1 MALAVVGCGS
11 TVTPTIGPASNVPTA
26 SSASE
31 EPTVAPS
38 SPDTQTATPGTE
50 PTATPTDDSGSPS
63 PSDAAGRCSG
73 NDDNRAFFAQ
83 AAIAMSWPVY
93 CAVLPPGWHLDT
105 GNFRLANGG
114 HLDVIYVG
122 PAGAQLAIAEGN
134 VCDGLG
140 TDVDVCAP
148 RDSVIGPAALGD
160 MTGELG
166 RLSNGLVLDVERG
179 ANPSWRATGLR
190 IADAQFVALCAAMYR
205 VPADG

>member
-11 TVTPTIGPASNVPTA
+11 TVTPTIGPASNVPTSPPATEAPTIGPA
-26 SSASE
+26 S
-31 EPTVAPS
+31 
-38 SPDTQTATPGTE
+38 PGA
-50 PTATPTDDSGSPS
+50 PTATPVTEPTPTPTGDGASPS
-63 PSDAAGRCSG
+63 PSDAASQCSG
-73 NDDNRAFFAQ
+73 NADNRAFFAQ
-83 AAIAMSWPVY
+83 AAIAMSWSVY

-105 GNFRLANGG
+105 GNYRLANGG

-148 RDSVIGPAALGD
+148 RDSVIGPAAFGD

-166 RLSNGLVLDVERG
+166 RLSNALVLDVERG
-179 ANPSWRATGLR
+179 ANPSWRATGLG
-190 IADAQFVALCAAMYR
+190 IADDQFVALCAALYH
-205 VPADG
+205 VPAGG

>member
-1 MALAVVGCGS
+1 
-11 TVTPTIGPASNVPTA
+11 
-26 SSASE
+26 
-31 EPTVAPS
+31 
-38 SPDTQTATPGTE
+38 
-50 PTATPTDDSGSPS
+50 
-63 PSDAAGRCSG
+63 
-73 NDDNRAFFAQ
+73 
-83 AAIAMSWPVY
+83 MSWSVY

-148 RDSVIGPAALGD
+148 RDSVIGSAAFGD

-179 ANPSWRATGLR
+179 ANPSWRATGLG
-190 IADAQFVALCAAMYR
+190 IADAQFVALCAALYH
-205 VPADG
+205 VPAGG